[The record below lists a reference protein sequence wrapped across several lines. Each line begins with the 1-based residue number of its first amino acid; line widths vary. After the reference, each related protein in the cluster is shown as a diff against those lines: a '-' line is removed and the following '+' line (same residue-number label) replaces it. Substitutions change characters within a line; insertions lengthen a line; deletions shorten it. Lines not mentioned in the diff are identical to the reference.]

1 MNNVTLY
8 HGDCNNIIDF
18 IPDKSIDLICTDI
31 PYAVSKEN
39 NIKTMADRKGR
50 NGLDF
55 GKWDKDFDVHDL
67 LPVITKLRKG
77 GSLVLFHSF
86 EQYSQLIQVLTPY
99 LFLKDRFIWEK
110 TNPMPRNAD
119 RRYVVN
125 IEMGSW
131 WTTGSDWTF
140 NRQSASYDG
149 CVMRYPSESGG
160 GYTRYHPTQKNV
172 NMMKELI
179 LRHSNEGDTV
189 LDPYMG
195 SGSTGVA
202 CVSTNRRFIGV
213 ELDETYYGI
222 AKQRIAA
229 AEQGAS
235 LKLSKSA
242 EKNKSLF

>member
-1 MNNVTLY
+1 MDSITLY
-8 HGDCNNIIDF
+8 QGDCNDF
-18 IPDKSIDLICTDI
+18 LDLIPDKSIDLICTDI

-55 GKWDKDFDVHDL
+55 GKWDKEFDVSNL

-86 EQYSQLIQVLTPY
+86 EQYSQLIEVLTPY
-99 LFLKDRFIWEK
+99 LYLKDRFIWEK

-131 WTTGSDWTF
+131 WTTGSEWTF
-140 NRQSASYDG
+140 NRQNMTYDS

-179 LRHSNEGDTV
+179 LRHSNEGDMV

-235 LKLSKSA
+235 PAVSKSV